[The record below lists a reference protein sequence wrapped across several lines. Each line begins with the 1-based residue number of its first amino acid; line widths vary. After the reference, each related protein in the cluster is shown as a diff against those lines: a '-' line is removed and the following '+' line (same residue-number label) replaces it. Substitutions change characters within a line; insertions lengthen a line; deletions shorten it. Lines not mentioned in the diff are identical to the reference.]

1 MERWKHQGRDIFDGD
16 TLVAQTVMAS
26 PTIFSGAQAN
36 GVAGRIVAILNMT
49 DGMPL
54 ELIRDRLQRS

>member
-1 MERWKHQGRDIFDGD
+1 MERWKHQGRDIFDGEA
-16 TLVAQTVMAS
+16 LVAQTVMVS

-36 GVAGRIVAILNMT
+36 GLAGRIVAILNMT

-54 ELIRDRLQRS
+54 ELIRERLKQS